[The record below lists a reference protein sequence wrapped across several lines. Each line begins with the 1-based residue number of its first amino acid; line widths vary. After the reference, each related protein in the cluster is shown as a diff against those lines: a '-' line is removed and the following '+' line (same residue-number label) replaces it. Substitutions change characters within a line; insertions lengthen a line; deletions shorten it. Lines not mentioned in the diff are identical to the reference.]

1 MLQEAVVIH
10 LVMEHVHTHTHTH
23 KHTHI
28 HTLSYIT
35 HYFFVIKGLRG
46 ELK

>member
-1 MLQEAVVIH
+1 MLQEAAVIH
-10 LVMEHVHTHTHTH
+10 LVIEHVHTHTH
-23 KHTHI
+23 I
-28 HTLSYIT
+28 FSYIV